1 MSVFKNSIL
10 FLLSYLRKTIIF
22 YSQPPLDISFF
33 QASICHT
40 LPGRTTS
47 KTPQPQWVSFPQ
59 FCENV
64 GKLKKFNNQGMKV
77 QAKKQAGSI
86 WNFPQPPIQVYRGV
100 SIPYFKINAAFF
112 SCPYFFE
119 RISQLPG
126 KDQQNGK
133 QTFVLITN
141 HHHVSLRFR
150 INLKN
155 TSTHISIDSFGL
167 YRSMKYLLNFL
178 SNLYIPPWSGK
189 TFKFMM

>member
-64 GKLKKFNNQGMKV
+64 GKLKKFNNQWMKV
-77 QAKKQAGSI
+77 QVKKAFKRLSFLSLKNPKQQTGSA
-86 WNFPQPPIQVYRGV
+86 WNFVQPQYKCAAGV
-100 SIPYFKINAAFF
+100 LAPVSKSTCPLFCGILIFKEHLNHQARNNKVA
-112 SCPYFFE
+112 SKHSVSYHPNTLGLTS
-119 RISQLPG
+119 RIHP
-126 KDQQNGK
+126 
-133 QTFVLITN
+133 LI
-141 HHHVSLRFR
+141 
-150 INLKN
+150 
-155 TSTHISIDSFGL
+155 
-167 YRSMKYLLNFL
+167 
-178 SNLYIPPWSGK
+178 
-189 TFKFMM
+189 